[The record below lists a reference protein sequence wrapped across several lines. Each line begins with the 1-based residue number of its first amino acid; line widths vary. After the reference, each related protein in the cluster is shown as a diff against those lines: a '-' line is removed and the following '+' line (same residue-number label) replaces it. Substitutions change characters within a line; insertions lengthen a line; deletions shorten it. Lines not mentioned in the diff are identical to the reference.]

1 MGSRHFEVL
10 WAQKKRTTP
19 ISGSRHFHPR
29 RPAGKICGIL
39 SINSQQPGQNT
50 RQKTLQI
57 RTPAGDNWKSFQRI
71 GSCRKPTTT
80 SRKIH
85 LAHRQKTLQR
95 HAELCSS
102 KNNWTCFRP
111 RNWMG
116 SIPILNHQARQSG
129 PSKANY
135 IYKIRSNWGVFW
147 FENSIPIQKL
157 KCSNHSWVA
166 TKATGFMFRMNNIK
180 PNVPAQH

>member
-1 MGSRHFEVL
+1 MGSCYFEVL
-10 WAQKKRTTP
+10 WAQKKRTTS

-29 RPAGKICGIL
+29 RSAGKVCGIL

-57 RTPAGDNWKSFQRI
+57 RTPAGDNWKSFQRT
-71 GSCRKPTTT
+71 GSYRKPTTT

-95 HAELCSS
+95 HAEPCPSE
-102 KNNWTCFRP
+102 NNWACFRP
-111 RNWMG
+111 GNRMG
-116 SIPILNHQARQSG
+116 TIPILNHQARQSG
-129 PSKANY
+129 PSKASCILQN
-135 IYKIRSNWGVFW
+135 KKQLGVFW
-147 FENSIPIQKL
+147 FDNPIPIQRL

-166 TKATGFMFRMNNIK
+166 TKA
-180 PNVPAQH
+180 